1 MVLTISYTCVLSNQ
15 EAEKHISECAEK
27 ISSLTLQLEQCG
39 SALKAAREGEKQ
51 TRQEFEREKYD
62 SQQTKMQV
70 RVYSIKFSSGILLQ
84 TLYYLTVRGNSC
96 KSQSKT
102 KGI

>member
-1 MVLTISYTCVLSNQ
+1 MLSKQ

-27 ISSLTLQLEQCG
+27 ISSLTLQLEQCR

-70 RVYSIKFSSGILLQ
+70 RIYSFSSGIQLQ